1 MIEYIILG
9 IIQGIFEWIPISSE
23 GVVALAANGFNL
35 NALDTAL
42 FLHLGTLFAIVVYF
56 YKDWI
61 KVLTFKDK
69 KLLKFLFIAT
79 IFSVIIG
86 GLLYNMINVVIGPAL
101 LLLTGIGLLFTA
113 FFHKSKK
120 KFNISEN
127 WLAIIV
133 GAIQGLA
140 VIPGLSRSASTIFGL
155 SLKKED
161 PQEILRYSYM
171 MSVPMIFVG
180 SIYLIIKNPS
190 FSLSMFPGLIAAF
203 IVGLITLKII
213 FKLSSK
219 IDFFKFAIGF
229 SILCFVGF
237 FISLI

>member
-86 GLLYNMINVVIGPAL
+86 GLLYNMINLFIGPAL

-113 FFHKSKK
+113 FFHRSKK